1 MNYLSNNIFR
11 SMKQLQRILIDQIT
25 AFNRLI
31 VIFNDNN
38 NDNDNDK
45 YSNFNEE
52 MRNWIFLK
60 SFKTSK

>member
-25 AFNRLI
+25 SFNRLI

-38 NDNDNDK
+38 NDDNDK

>member
-38 NDNDNDK
+38 NDDNDK

-52 MRNWIFLK
+52 MRN
-60 SFKTSK
+60 